1 MRIHIGPYINW
12 VGPYQIA
19 SMLCFWA
26 KPEKDDLGIESEPQW
41 VHDFGTWL
49 SGGNEKDSLL
59 MKACEWIHSKRKRKM
74 KVKLDRYD
82 TWNMD
87 STLAV
92 IILPMLKQLKDTKHG
107 SPFVDLEDLP
117 EHMRTTGF
125 DDTSSQ
131 YNLDFGNNEE
141 YTSKSWDL
149 HASRWDL
156 VLDEM
161 IWAFEQLQPEC
172 DWEAQY
178 TKGESELDFT
188 KYPEDEG
195 KDVVP
200 VRWKKKAEYDWEGMK
215 AHQARITNGLR
226 LFGVYYQGLWT

>member
-1 MRIHIGPYINW
+1 MRVYIGPYKSW
-12 VGPYQIA
+12 WGPYQIFGLLNPVI
-19 SMLCFWA
+19 SKDTTDRWA
-26 KPEKDDLGIESEPQW
+26 EKSPQW
-41 VHDFGTWL
+41 FAD
-49 SGGNEKDSLL
+49 
-59 MKACEWIHSKRKRKM
+59 ACEWVESKKTRNVKIHIDK
-74 KVKLDRYD
+74 YD
-82 TWNMD
+82 TWGMD
-87 STLAV
+87 STLAL
-92 IILPMLKQLKDTKHG
+92 IILPMLKQLKNTKHG

-117 EHMRTTGF
+117 EHMQTTGF

-149 HASRWDL
+149 HESRWDW
-156 VLDEM
+156 VLNEM
-161 IWAFEQLQPEC
+161 IWTFEQIQPEC

-188 KYPEDEG
+188 EYPEDVG

-200 VRWKKKAEYDWEGMK
+200 VRWKKKAEYDWEGMH

-226 LFGVYYQGLWT
+226 LFGVYWQGLWD

>member
-1 MRIHIGPYINW
+1 
-12 VGPYQIA
+12 
-19 SMLCFWA
+19 
-26 KPEKDDLGIESEPQW
+26 
-41 VHDFGTWL
+41 
-49 SGGNEKDSLL
+49 
-59 MKACEWIHSKRKRKM
+59 MKACGWIQSKRHRKI
-74 KVKLDRYD
+74 KVRIDNYD

-87 STLAV
+87 STLALL
-92 IILPMLKQLKDTKHG
+92 ILPMLKQLKNTKHG

-117 EHMRTTGF
+117 EHMQTTGF

-141 YTSKSWDL
+141 YTSKSWAL
-149 HASRWDL
+149 HESRWDW
-156 VLDEM
+156 VLNEM
-161 IWAFEQLQPEC
+161 IWTFEQIQPEC

-188 KYPEDEG
+188 EYPEDVG

-200 VRWKKKAEYDWEGMK
+200 VRWKKKAEYDWEGMH

-226 LFGVYYQGLWT
+226 LIGVYWQGLWD